1 MRRCRI
7 IVCRSIKERIST
19 CILVTIKEQID
30 RGIIVI
36 VVAWEEVVRET
47 PDCIKEASVD
57 GIGIGR
63 KIERIG
69 TVIGD
74 RVIRPK
80 RSNGLLLLS
89 PSKPWSGKKM

>member
-1 MRRCRI
+1 MKRCRT
-7 IVCRSIKERIST
+7 IVCMGIKERISAY
-19 CILVTIKEQID
+19 IAVTIKEHID
-30 RGIIVI
+30 RGIII
-36 VVAWEEVVRET
+36 AVAWEEVVRET

-74 RVIRPK
+74 RVTCPK
-80 RSNGLLLLS
+80 RFNGLLLS
-89 PSKPWSGKKM
+89 PSNLCSGKKMEI